1 MEKISFDLLKQMM
14 EEDHKGL
21 VSIYM
26 PTWRYGSEAG
36 QSRIQLKNIL
46 KEAEERLVSMGYGGR
61 EAAELLKPCTL
72 LLDDA
77 LFWQKQDKTLALFIS
92 ESSFKHFRLPITSE
106 ETLSV
111 SNKYYLRPLIKYLSS
126 DTRFNVLTLSQSEI
140 KLYKAGAYDIERVDV
155 PEIDELVENYI
166 PANELRQ
173 EATSPKGA
181 AGGATSF
188 LHGYNE
194 MSQTE
199 KNEISKHLRTI
210 DKEVSRVLKDS
221 GAPLLVYS
229 VDYIYP
235 MYKEVNTYPHLMEE
249 SIKGSPVGASLRDIH
264 DKAMEIV
271 VPRCESTLEREIE
284 KFNTLK
290 GTDSKLSSCDAAEIT
305 KMALQ
310 GRVERLFV
318 ADGVQQWGFLDND
331 TGEIIVDNREGEKHM
346 DILDRALI
354 AAMEN
359 GGKVYVLD
367 KERMPVIKPA
377 AAILRY

>member
-221 GAPLLVYS
+221 GSPLLVYS

-305 KMALQ
+305 KMALH

>member
-46 KEAEERLVSMGYGGR
+46 KEAEERLVSIGYGGR

-305 KMALQ
+305 KMALH

>member
-305 KMALQ
+305 KMALH

-367 KERMPVIKPA
+367 KERKPVIKPA

>member
-26 PTWRYGSEAG
+26 PTWRYGSEAA

-46 KEAEERLVSMGYGGR
+46 KEAEEKLISMGYGVR
-61 EAAELLKPCTL
+61 EATELLKPCTL

-126 DTRFNVLTLSQSEI
+126 DTRFNVLALSQSEI

-271 VPRCESTLEREIE
+271 VPKVESTLEREIE

-305 KMALQ
+305 KMALH

-367 KERMPVIKPA
+367 KERMPVLKPA

>member
-1 MEKISFDLLKQMM
+1 M
-14 EEDHKGL
+14 
-21 VSIYM
+21 
-26 PTWRYGSEAG
+26 
-36 QSRIQLKNIL
+36 
-46 KEAEERLVSMGYGGR
+46 
-61 EAAELLKPCTL
+61 
-72 LLDDA
+72 
-77 LFWQKQDKTLALFIS
+77 
-92 ESSFKHFRLPITSE
+92 
-106 ETLSV
+106 
-111 SNKYYLRPLIKYLSS
+111 
-126 DTRFNVLTLSQSEI
+126 
-140 KLYKAGAYDIERVDV
+140 
-155 PEIDELVENYI
+155 
-166 PANELRQ
+166 
-173 EATSPKGA
+173 
-181 AGGATSF
+181 
-188 LHGYNE
+188 
-194 MSQTE
+194 
-199 KNEISKHLRTI
+199 RTI

-271 VPRCESTLEREIE
+271 VPKVESTLEREIE

-305 KMALQ
+305 KMALH

-367 KERMPVIKPA
+367 KERMPVLKPA

>member
-305 KMALQ
+305 KMALH

>member
-14 EEDHKGL
+14 EEDRKGL

-46 KEAEERLVSMGYGGR
+46 KEAEERLISMGYGGR
-61 EAAELLKPCTL
+61 EASELLKPCTM

-77 LFWQKQDKTLALFIS
+77 LFWQKQDKTLAIFIS
-92 ESSFKHFRLPITSE
+92 ESSFKHYKLPIASE

-111 SNKYYLRPLIKYLSS
+111 SNRYYLRPLIKYLSS

-140 KLYKAGAYDIERVDV
+140 KLYNAGAYEIERVNV

-181 AGGATSF
+181 AGGATSY

-199 KNEISKHLRTI
+199 KNEISKHLRSI
-210 DKEVSRVLKDS
+210 DKEVSRVLKDT

-235 MYKEVNTYPHLMEE
+235 MYREVSTYPHLMEE
-249 SIKGSPVGASLRDIH
+249 SIKGSPVGVSPRDIH
-264 DKAMEIV
+264 EKALEV
-271 VPRCESTLEREIE
+271 VMPRCEGTLEREIE

-290 GTDSKLSSCDAAEIT
+290 GTDSRLSSCDAAEIT
-305 KMALQ
+305 RMALH

-318 ADGVQQWGFLDND
+318 ADGVQQWGFLDKD
-331 TGEIIVDNREGEKHM
+331 TGEIIIDNSEGENHM
-346 DILDRALI
+346 DILDRALL
-354 AAMEN
+354 AVMEN

-367 KERMPVIKPA
+367 KEKMPVLKPA
-377 AAILRY
+377 AAILRF

>member
-126 DTRFNVLTLSQSEI
+126 DIRFNVLTLSQSEI

-305 KMALQ
+305 KMALH

>member
-26 PTWRYGSEAG
+26 PTWRYGSETG

-305 KMALQ
+305 KMALH

>member
-26 PTWRYGSEAG
+26 PTWRYGSEAA

-46 KEAEERLVSMGYGGR
+46 KEAEEKLISMGYGVR

-126 DTRFNVLTLSQSEI
+126 DTRFNVLALSQSEI

-271 VPRCESTLEREIE
+271 VPKVESTLEREIE

-305 KMALQ
+305 KMALH

-367 KERMPVIKPA
+367 KERMPVLKPA

>member
-46 KEAEERLVSMGYGGR
+46 KEAEEKLISMGYGGR

-126 DTRFNVLTLSQSEI
+126 DIRFNVLTLSQSEI

-305 KMALQ
+305 KMALH

-367 KERMPVIKPA
+367 KERMPVLKPA